1 MKADTQAALLAAF
14 TGHSSAT
21 GLNASFHNRKSQP
34 DAARVSRSRTIE
46 AIKWIEN
53 LRHRAKISAAMKKRW
68 ARASGKKTAESQSEQ
83 TKLGGGKKRTMS
95 AAHKAQIAERMRA
108 YWAKAKAEKKR

>member
-1 MKADTQAALLAAF
+1 MKTILELSAEQLRKAAEIKDKILALETELERLLNHGQSGGSSSRGMSAA
-14 TGHSSAT
+14 
-21 GLNASFHNRKSQP
+21 
-34 DAARVSRSRTIE
+34 
-46 AIKWIEN
+46 
-53 LRHRAKISAAMKKRW
+53 HRAKISAAMKKRW